1 MSQYRRYQD
10 VAQALRE
17 VIKSEGFAVGDRL
30 PPERQM
36 SEMLSVSRS
45 LVREALI
52 MLEIDGLVE
61 VRKGSGIYLAAPSAS
76 KAPPQR
82 DDIGPFELLQARQL
96 LESSIAAFAAD
107 MVTKNDITRMR
118 EALEMERAAIE
129 AGSNDHS
136 GDELFHRLIAEA
148 TQNSVLVDMVDELW
162 RKREESPMWAKLH
175 TRIFDADYRQN
186 WLEDH
191 QQILTALRN
200 KDREGARAAMWLH
213 LGHVRE
219 TLMTLSDVDDP
230 AFDGYLF
237 QPIAAPG

>member
-1 MSQYRRYQD
+1 MTQYRRYQD
-10 VAQALRE
+10 VAQALRG
-17 VIKSEGFAVGDRL
+17 VIREEGFAVGDRL
-30 PPERQM
+30 PPERQL
-36 SEMLSVSRS
+36 SERLSVSRS

-61 VRKGSGIYLAAPSAS
+61 VRKGSGIYLAAPSAT
-76 KAPPQR
+76 KAPPVR

-96 LESSIAAFAAD
+96 LESSIAAFAAE

-118 EALEMERAAIE
+118 EALEMERADIE
-129 AGSNDHS
+129 AGSTDHS

-162 RKREESPMWAKLH
+162 RKRDQSPMWAKLH
-175 TRIFDADYRQN
+175 DRIFDAGYRQN

-191 QQILTALRN
+191 QQILSALRT
-200 KDREGARAAMWLH
+200 KDRDGARAAMWQH
-213 LGHVRE
+213 LAHVRE
-219 TLMTLSDVDDP
+219 TLMELSDVDDP

-237 QPIAAPG
+237 QSISAPN

>member
-10 VAQALRE
+10 VAQALRV
-17 VIKSEGFAVGDRL
+17 VIRDEGFAVGDRL
-30 PPERQM
+30 PPERQL
-36 SEMLSVSRS
+36 SERLSVSRS

-61 VRKGSGIYLAAPSAS
+61 VRKGSGIYLAAPSATT
-76 KAPPQR
+76 APPVR

-96 LESSIAAFAAD
+96 LESSIAAFAAE

-118 EALEMERAAIE
+118 EALEMERQQIE
-129 AGSNDHS
+129 SGSADHS

-162 RKREESPMWAKLH
+162 RKREQSPMWAKLH
-175 TRIFDADYRQN
+175 DRIFDADYRRN

-191 QQILTALRN
+191 QKILAALRT
-200 KDREGARAAMWLH
+200 KDRDGARAAMWQH
-213 LGHVRE
+213 LAHVRE
-219 TLMTLSDVDDP
+219 TLMELSDVDDP

-237 QPIAAPG
+237 QPISAPG

>member
-10 VAQALRE
+10 VAQALRV
-17 VIKSEGFAVGDRL
+17 VIRDEGFAVGDRL
-30 PPERQM
+30 PPERQL
-36 SEMLSVSRS
+36 SERLSVSRS

-61 VRKGSGIYLAAPSAS
+61 VRKGSGIYLAAPSATT
-76 KAPPQR
+76 APPVR

-96 LESSIAAFAAD
+96 LESSIAAFAAE

-118 EALEMERAAIE
+118 EALEMERQQIE
-129 AGSNDHS
+129 SGSADHS

-148 TQNSVLVDMVDELW
+148 TQNSVMVDMVDELW
-162 RKREESPMWAKLH
+162 RKREQSPMWAKLH
-175 TRIFDADYRQN
+175 DRIFDADYRRN

-191 QQILTALRN
+191 QKILAALRT
-200 KDREGARAAMWLH
+200 KDRDGARAAMWQH
-213 LGHVRE
+213 LAHVRE
-219 TLMTLSDVDDP
+219 TLMELSDVDDP

-237 QPIAAPG
+237 QPISAPG